1 MPEEHAAEQPL
12 KGASGIE
19 PLFTF
24 PHPVN
29 EYGSRS
35 IAGLSFFTATATAT
49 ATAIGE
55 AWLTLALV
63 HLFIAG
69 VIAGPKLT
77 PTDWLTTKFI
87 VPRVIKRPVA
97 GPPKQFAQGAGLVF
111 SVAAAALAIG
121 FGMGMAAWVLIGIL
135 VLFSGLEAFVG
146 FCMGCYIFGDLMR
159 FGTIPA
165 ELCQR
170 CADLNFGPAVK
181 LQARS

>member
-1 MPEEHAAEQPL
+1 MAEQPI
-12 KGASGIE
+12 KGASGID

-29 EYGSRS
+29 EYAARS
-35 IAGLSFFTATATAT
+35 LAGLTFFTAI
-49 ATAIGE
+49 AIIAVGE

-63 HLFIAG
+63 YLFAAG

-77 PTDWLTTKFI
+77 PTGWLATKVI
-87 VPRVIKRPVA
+87 VPRFIKRKRPVA
-97 GPPKQFAQGAGLVF
+97 GPPKQFAQGVGLVI
-111 SVAAAALAIG
+111 SVAAAILAIG
-121 FGMGMAAWVLIGIL
+121 FGLEFAAWVLLGVL

-146 FCMGCYIFGDLMR
+146 FCMGCFVFGYLMR
-159 FGTIPA
+159 FGVIPA

-181 LQARS
+181 LQAES